1 MLLQSPAGLRGLEY
15 YEIRDESRQKSDAS
29 GMFLELYRS
38 DGELSCHGQCRL
50 KFAFCEALAIHADL
64 EGPLDTWFRIAKKAK
79 WNSLAEIRQ
88 TFPSTDGVEGY
99 TVFNIKGNEYRLI
112 TRINYRTGR
121 IFIRE
126 VLTHGEYDR
135 GSWKK

>member
-1 MLLQSPAGLRGLEY
+1 MHVISRKRLR
-15 YEIRDESRQKSDAS
+15 
-29 GMFLELYRS
+29 
-38 DGELSCHGQCRL
+38 
-50 KFAFCEALAIHADL
+50 EAAAIHADL

-99 TVFNIKGNEYRLI
+99 TVFNIKGNECRLI

>member
-1 MLLQSPAGLRGLEY
+1 MHVISRKRLR
-15 YEIRDESRQKSDAS
+15 
-29 GMFLELYRS
+29 
-38 DGELSCHGQCRL
+38 
-50 KFAFCEALAIHADL
+50 EAATNHTDL
-64 EGPLDTWFRIAKKAK
+64 EGSLDTWFRIAKKAK

-88 TFPSTDGVEGY
+88 TFPRTDAVEGC

>member
-1 MLLQSPAGLRGLEY
+1 MHVISRKRLR
-15 YEIRDESRQKSDAS
+15 
-29 GMFLELYRS
+29 
-38 DGELSCHGQCRL
+38 
-50 KFAFCEALAIHADL
+50 EAAAIHADL

-79 WNSLAEIRQ
+79 WNSLAEVRQ
-88 TFPSTDGVEGY
+88 TFPSADAVEGY

-112 TRINYRTGR
+112 TRINYWTGR

-126 VLTHGEYDR
+126 VLRHGEYDR

>member
-1 MLLQSPAGLRGLEY
+1 MHVISRKRLR
-15 YEIRDESRQKSDAS
+15 
-29 GMFLELYRS
+29 
-38 DGELSCHGQCRL
+38 
-50 KFAFCEALAIHADL
+50 EAAAIYADL

-79 WNSLAEIRQ
+79 WNNLAEIRQ
-88 TFPSTDGVEGY
+88 TFPSTDAVEGY

-121 IFIRE
+121 VFIRE

>member
-1 MLLQSPAGLRGLEY
+1 MISRKRLR
-15 YEIRDESRQKSDAS
+15 
-29 GMFLELYRS
+29 
-38 DGELSCHGQCRL
+38 
-50 KFAFCEALAIHADL
+50 EAAAIHADL